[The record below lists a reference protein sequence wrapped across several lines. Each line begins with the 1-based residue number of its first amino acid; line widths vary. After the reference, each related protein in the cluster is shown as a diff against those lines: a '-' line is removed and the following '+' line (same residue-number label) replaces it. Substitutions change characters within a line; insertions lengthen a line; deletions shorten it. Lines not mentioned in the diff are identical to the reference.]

1 VLFNSALFVYVFLPL
16 TFAGFFLAAKLNQS
30 LAAGWLTAAS
40 IFFYGWWNPIYVPL
54 LLGSVLFNYAAAR
67 LLSVTKPQFRHWIL
81 GIAIALDLALLVY
94 FKYAHFFL
102 RNLEQIT
109 GSLVTVGEIVLP
121 LGISFFTFT
130 QIAFLVDTYRGG
142 VREPRLLHYTLFVTY
157 FPHLI
162 AGPILHH
169 SEMMPQF
176 ARTQTYELSF
186 RDVAVG
192 LTIFCIGLF
201 KKVILADNIAEFA
214 TPAFNAAAAGH
225 PVSLL
230 EAWGGTLAYAL
241 QLYFDFSGYSDMAIG
256 ASRLFGIILPLN
268 FNSPYKSASI
278 IEFWRRWHMTLSRFL
293 RDYLY
298 FVLGGNRK
306 GAGRR
311 HINLLLTMTLGGLWH
326 GAGWTYVAW
335 GALHGCFLVINHA
348 WRTFRGFVGWDVRS
362 TGLTRATAVT
372 LTFTTVLIGWVFF
385 RAANLAA
392 ATNIL
397 SGMAGGHGV
406 VLPAGWRAAMP
417 SSLANLAVATGATF
431 GATIF
436 EGVSQMAWIA
446 ALLAIALF
454 CPNTQELMRMYEP
467 ALDFAAPSAAYAR
480 ILAWRPSVR
489 WALAIGVLVV
499 AALASLDRVTPFIYF
514 QF

>member
-1 VLFNSALFVYVFLPL
+1 VLFNSALFVYIFLPL
-16 TFAGFFLAAKLNQS
+16 TFAGFFLIAKLNES
-30 LAAGWLTAAS
+30 LAAGWLTMAS

-67 LLSVTKPQFRHWIL
+67 LLIRTRPQLRHWVL
-81 GIAIALDLALLVY
+81 GTAIAIDLALLMY
-94 FKYAHFFL
+94 FKYAHFFVE
-102 RNLEQIT
+102 NLEQIT
-109 GSLVTVGEIVLP
+109 GNLIMVGEIVLP

-176 ARTQTYELSF
+176 AKAKTYRLSS
-186 RDVAVG
+186 RNVAVG
-192 LTIFCIGLF
+192 LTIFCIGLS

-214 TPAFNAAAAGH
+214 SPAFNAAAAGH
-225 PVSLL
+225 PLSLL
-230 EAWGGTLAYAL
+230 EAWGGALAYAL

-256 ASRLFGIILPLN
+256 ASRLFGITLPLN

-298 FVLGGNRK
+298 FALGGNRQ
-306 GAGRR
+306 GPARR

-326 GAGWTYVAW
+326 GAGWTFVAW
-335 GALHGCFLVINHA
+335 GALHGCFLVANHA
-348 WRTFRGFVGWDVRS
+348 WRTFRGVVGWEIRS
-362 TGLTRATAVT
+362 TRLTRALAVT
-372 LTFTTVLIGWVFF
+372 LTFTAVLVGWVFF
-385 RAANLAA
+385 RAANLSA

-397 SGMAGGHGV
+397 TGMAGGHGL
-406 VLPAGWRAAMP
+406 VLPAGWQILMP
-417 SSLANLAVATGATF
+417 TSFSKLAVSAGATF
-431 GATIF
+431 AASIF
-436 EGVSQMAWIA
+436 QGVYQAAWIG
-446 ALLAIALF
+446 ALLSIALF
-454 CPNTQELMRMYEP
+454 CPNTQELMRLYEP
-467 ALDFAAPSAAYAR
+467 ALDATASSAAFVP
-480 ILAWRPSVR
+480 ILTWRPSAS
-489 WALAIGVLVV
+489 WALAIAVMAV
-499 AALASLDRVTPFIYF
+499 AALASLDRVTPFLYF